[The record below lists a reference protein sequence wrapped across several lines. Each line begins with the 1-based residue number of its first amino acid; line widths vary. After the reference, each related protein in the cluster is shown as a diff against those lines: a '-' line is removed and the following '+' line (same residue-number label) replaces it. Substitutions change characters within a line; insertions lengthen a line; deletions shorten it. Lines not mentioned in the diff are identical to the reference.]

1 MNRFRMIR
9 WALVGAAVLTVTAAR
24 AVPVEAAP
32 ASVEGKKVLVVMS
45 YHEGYGGEEEIKGAV
60 RSLLEGAEIRFVHL
74 DTKKNLAGGEERA
87 REALRLYREFQPD
100 AVIAANDNAQSLF
113 VVPYLKGKVETP
125 VVFCGVNND
134 AAKYGY
140 PAVNVTGV
148 LEKKHYREGISFSQV
163 VEPAIRKIG
172 IVYKDNPSN
181 RTNLAQI
188 EEEKASYTA
197 EITAAVAVTTLA
209 EAAAAVADFSPGVDA
224 VLFLNLTGVL
234 DSQGLPLEGKE
245 ALSSLTETM
254 GLPTIVA
261 NTWEVR
267 AGALCGVIQSDAEQ
281 GALAVEMLYEIWGGK
296 AAVDIPVTENVNG
309 LRYVNITTLK
319 RLGLKLEPEVVI
331 GTEMV
336 VSGQP

>member
-9 WALVGAAVLTVTAAR
+9 CVLIAAAVLTVTVYRTVA
-24 AVPVEAAP
+24 VEAVSAL
-32 ASVEGKKVLVVMS
+32 AEGKKVLVVMS

-60 RSLLEGAEIRFVHL
+60 LSLLGGAEVRFVHL

-87 REALRLYREFQPD
+87 REAFRLYREFQPD

-113 VVPYLKGKVETP
+113 VVPFLKGKVETP

-134 AAKYGY
+134 ATKYGY

-148 LEKKHYREGISFSQV
+148 LEKKHYRESISFSQV
-163 VEPAIRKIG
+163 VKPAIRKIG
-172 IVYKDNPSN
+172 IVYKDHPTNL
-181 RTNLAQI
+181 TNLAQI
-188 EEEKASYTA
+188 EEEKASYAA
-197 EITAAVAVTTLA
+197 EITTAVAVTTLA
-209 EAAAAVADFSPGVDA
+209 EAEAAVADLSPRVDA

-234 DSQGLPLEGKE
+234 DSRGLPLEGKE
-245 ALSSLTETM
+245 ALSSLAETT
-254 GLPTIVA
+254 GLPTIGSDS
-261 NTWEVR
+261 WEVK
-267 AGALCGVIQSDAEQ
+267 AGVLCGVIQSDAEQ

-296 AAVDIPVTENVNG
+296 AVVDIPVTENVNG